1 MAKHFAAC
9 DDQLFELWFVQWLM
23 TSLPVSVIENYLDQ
37 LSDATSGRRY
47 CCIPYT
53 PCLVYRYPLR
63 LLLGLMGVIV
73 ILYRVPVLNNLH
85 STSV

>member
-47 CCIPYT
+47 CCIP
-53 PCLVYRYPLR
+53 
-63 LLLGLMGVIV
+63 
-73 ILYRVPVLNNLH
+73 ILPAWYIGTL
-85 STSV
+85 